1 MFIVMIEFSN
11 FDPPNRLGIIWLALG
26 NEIVFVDVAATFMVQ
41 DELPL
46 DSDIDSTREQCLLV
60 IDDISFLVSRGAEA

>member
-1 MFIVMIEFSN
+1 MFIVMVKFSN

-26 NEIVFVDVAATFMVQ
+26 NEIVFVDVAATCMMQ

-46 DSDIDSTREQCLLV
+46 DSDIDSTE
-60 IDDISFLVSRGAEA
+60 